1 MSLIPRSRYLGIRK
15 GECLAL
21 LGPNGAGKST
31 LISILTGLF
40 TPTKGTALIEGHDIK
55 TEMESIHKM
64 IGICPQF
71 SLLWDQ
77 LTCREHLLFFARLKG
92 VPPESVDTFVL
103 TALEKVGLALAADR
117 LASNLSGGMKRRLS
131 IAMALVGDP
140 LFLVMD
146 EPTTG
151 LDPETR
157 EELWRTLL
165 KVKKGRAILLATHA
179 MEEADL
185 LCERVSIL
193 SRGDLKCLDG
203 PLQLRQRFCPDYSLS
218 VNFAPGFGAAAVLGA
233 MQGVE
238 VMSEFENAARLKV
251 ATNAVKLSELFRTME
266 YGIEQGYWT
275 DWGVEK
281 ESLEN
286 VFLSVVEDDII
297 SV

>member
-1 MSLIPRSRYLGIRK
+1 MCFILLCSISQDQTFDLFDKLGATDEQLDFPVIYASALDGYAGTESDVRSG
-15 GECLAL
+15 
-21 LGPNGAGKST
+21 N
-31 LISILTGLF
+31 
-40 TPTKGTALIEGHDIK
+40 
-55 TEMESIHKM
+55 M
-64 IGICPQF
+64 
-71 SLLWDQ
+71 
-77 LTCREHLLFFARLKG
+77 
-92 VPPESVDTFVL
+92 
-103 TALEKVGLALAADR
+103 
-117 LASNLSGGMKRRLS
+117 
-131 IAMALVGDP
+131 DP
-140 LFLVMD
+140 LF
-146 EPTTG
+146 E
-151 LDPETR
+151 
-157 EELWRTLL
+157 
-165 KVKKGRAILLATHA
+165 AIVEHV
-179 MEEADL
+179 EQPQVD
-185 LCERVSIL
+185 
-193 SRGDLKCLDG
+193 LDG